1 MPIEKD
7 VIPMVLLVNMHLI
20 KGTYYKLFSH
30 AAWLIEGQAY
40 SDGTL
45 VPMMRLVQIENDVIP
60 MVLLVNMHLIGDLDY
75 FPLWPGSV
83 QGNSVGP
90 LVPMVGSVPIAKDVI
105 AVVL

>member
-1 MPIEKD
+1 MVGLVPIEKD

-40 SDGTL
+40 SDGLL

-60 MVLLVNMHLIGDLDY
+60 LVLLVNMHLIKGT
-75 FPLWPGSV
+75 
-83 QGNSVGP
+83 
-90 LVPMVGSVPIAKDVI
+90 
-105 AVVL
+105 